1 MQDSPPKLVNAEA
14 RIYLYING
22 KSLCAIK
29 LMPFVISTNAIT
41 IAFNNS
47 DSSGIFLLIMSHI
60 GDSNRTSAMA
70 IAVKNYNGTS
80 YSLTSIIESNVGSGF
95 TLSSD
100 NSYIV
105 CSGSSSHKVISAIAL
120 NGYASSIII
129 ENL

>member
-1 MQDSPPKLVNAEA
+1 MAGLLPPSTIQNKVAIVRNATSVDQ
-14 RIYLYING
+14 
-22 KSLCAIK
+22 K
-29 LMPFVISTNAIT
+29 IT
-41 IAFNNS
+41 F